1 MTNVSS
7 ASASASIHENTS
19 RHLCTTRVIMEG
31 LLHTISGANDGSHPD
46 TFQGLAKVL
55 EQALSVAL
63 LTSSTALSGCL
74 FCPLASDIVRIADR
88 IQTKIKA
95 MRGEVTEDFSSDCR
109 TLREL
114 LQLIM
119 DIHKTNPMNPPS
131 SSFSASILD
140 SANDVQ
146 IDRARFTN
154 FAGNPTLDYS
164 SPNVFIYIKQEPG
177 IGIRGVV
184 VLLLLGLG
192 FLFFLLL

>member
-1 MTNVSS
+1 MFS

-19 RHLCTTRVIMEG
+19 RHLWTTRVMEG
-31 LLHTISGANDGSHPD
+31 LLHTILGTNDGSHPD
-46 TFQGLAKVL
+46 TFQDLAKVL
-55 EQALSVAL
+55 EQALSAL
-63 LTSSTALSGCL
+63 LTSSTTTPSGCL
-74 FCPLASDIVRIADR
+74 FCPFASDIVRIADR
-88 IQTKIKA
+88 IQSKFKA
-95 MRGEVTEDFSSDCR
+95 MRREATEDFSSDCR
-109 TLREL
+109 TLSEL
-114 LQLIM
+114 LQSIM
-119 DIHKTNPMNPPS
+119 DVHEANPMKLPS

-140 SANDVQ
+140 NANNVQ

-177 IGIRGVV
+177 IGIRSVV